1 MTFYISNFNIA
12 GIDRINLIMR
22 KVILTGE
29 RPTGP
34 LHIGHYFGSL
44 ENRVKLQN
52 DYEMFIM
59 SADMQALT
67 DNFDNPK
74 KIQENVFETILDNL
88 AVGIDP
94 KITTLFIQSQIPEL
108 SELFT
113 FYLNLATVARL
124 ERNPTIKTEIA
135 QRGFGESVPAGF
147 LCYPVSQ
154 AADITAFKAELV
166 PVGEDQLPLLEQ
178 TNEIVRRFNRIY
190 NTTILKECRPV
201 LSNVSRLIGTDG
213 NAKMSK
219 SLGNTIYIKDTP
231 DIIKQKVMGM
241 YTDPNHIRV
250 EDPGKVEGNVV
261 FTYLDIFDPNKNEL
275 EDLKNQYRA
284 GGLGDVKLK
293 KRLTDLIVAKLEPF
307 QKTRREYENNMD
319 GVIKIVKDGNE
330 KARNIALKTIN
341 EVREAIGVEYFG

>member
-1 MTFYISNFNIA
+1 MK
-12 GIDRINLIMR
+12 

-29 RPTGP
+29 RPTGA

-67 DNFDNPK
+67 DNFENPK
-74 KIQENVFETILDNL
+74 KIQDNVFETILDNL
-88 AVGIDP
+88 AVGINP
-94 KITTLFIQSQIPEL
+94 EITTLFIQSQIPEL
-108 SELFT
+108 TELFT
-113 FYLNLATVARL
+113 FYLNLTTVSRL

-135 QRGFGESVPAGF
+135 QKGFEESVPAGF

-154 AADITAFKAELV
+154 TADITAFKAEVV
-166 PVGEDQLPLLEQ
+166 PVGEDQLPILEQ

-190 NTTILKECRPV
+190 NTNILKECKAV
-201 LSNVSRLIGTDG
+201 LSTVSRLVGTDG

-219 SLGNTIYIKDTP
+219 SLGNTIYIKDGS

-241 YTDPNHIRV
+241 YTDPNHIKV

-261 FTYLDIFDPNKNEL
+261 FTYLDIFDPNKEEL
-275 EDLKNQYRA
+275 EELKNHYRK

-293 KRLTDLIVAKLEPF
+293 RRLIDLIVAKLEPF
-307 QKTRREYENNMD
+307 QAKRREYEKNMD
-319 GVIKIVKDGNE
+319 EVIKIVKKGNE
-330 KARNIALKTIN
+330 KARERASKTLS
-341 EVREAIGVEYFG
+341 EVRKVVGVEYFQ

>member
-1 MTFYISNFNIA
+1 MKKI
-12 GIDRINLIMR
+12 
-22 KVILTGE
+22 ILTGE

-52 DYEMFIM
+52 DYEMYIM

-67 DNFDNPK
+67 DNFENPK
-74 KIQENVFETILDNL
+74 KIQDNVFETILDNL

-108 SELFT
+108 TELFA
-113 FYLNLATVARL
+113 FYLNLTTVSRL

-135 QRGFGESVPAGF
+135 QKGFEESVPAGF

-166 PVGEDQLPLLEQ
+166 PVGEDQLPLIEQ

-190 NTTILKECRPV
+190 NTNVLKECEAV
-201 LSNVSRLIGTDG
+201 LSKVSRLIGIDG

-231 DIIKQKVMGM
+231 DVIKQKVMSM

-261 FTYLDIFDPNKNEL
+261 FTYLDIFDPNKEEL
-275 EDLKNQYRA
+275 EELKNHYRK

-293 KRLTDLIVAKLEPF
+293 KRLIDLIVAKLEPF
-307 QKTRREYENNMD
+307 QKVRKEYENNMD
-319 GVIKIVKDGNE
+319 EVIKIVKSGNE
-330 KARNIALKTIN
+330 KAREKASNTLH
-341 EVREAIGVEYFG
+341 EVRESVGVNYFKY

>member
-1 MTFYISNFNIA
+1 MKKI
-12 GIDRINLIMR
+12 
-22 KVILTGE
+22 ILTGE

-74 KIQENVFETILDNL
+74 KIQDNVFETVLDNL
-88 AVGIDP
+88 AVGINP
-94 KITTLFIQSQIPEL
+94 EITTLFIQSQIPEL
-108 SELFT
+108 TELFT
-113 FYLNLATVARL
+113 LYLNLVTVSRL

-135 QRGFGESVPAGF
+135 QKGFEESVPAGF

-154 AADITAFKAELV
+154 ASDITAFKAEVV

-178 TNEIVRRFNRIY
+178 CNEIVRRFNRIY
-190 NTTILKECRPV
+190 NTDILKECEAY
-201 LSNVSRLIGTDG
+201 LSKVSRLIGIDG

-219 SLGNTIYIKDTP
+219 SLGNTIYIKDSP
-231 DIIKQKVMGM
+231 DIIKQKVMSM
-241 YTDPNHIRV
+241 YTDPNHIKV

-261 FTYLDIFDPNKNEL
+261 FTYLDIFDNNKEEL
-275 EDLKNQYRA
+275 EELKNHYRK

-293 KRLTDLIVAKLEPF
+293 RRLTDLIVAKLQPF
-307 QKTRREYENNMD
+307 QEKRKEYENNMD
-319 GVIKIVKDGNE
+319 EVIKIVKMGNE
-330 KARNIALKTIN
+330 KAREKASQTLS
-341 EVREAIGVEYFG
+341 EVRNAIGINYF

>member
-1 MTFYISNFNIA
+1 
-12 GIDRINLIMR
+12 MR

-330 KARNIALKTIN
+330 KARNIASKTIN

>member
-1 MTFYISNFNIA
+1 MYNNYILTI
-12 GIDRINLIMR
+12 IYCMK

-29 RPTGP
+29 RPTGA

-44 ENRVKLQN
+44 ENRIKLQN

-67 DNFDNPK
+67 DNFENPK
-74 KIQENVFETILDNL
+74 KIQDNVFETILDNL
-88 AVGIDP
+88 AVGINP
-94 KITTLFIQSQIPEL
+94 EITTLFIQSQIPEL
-108 SELFT
+108 TELFT
-113 FYLNLATVARL
+113 FYLNLTTVSRL

-135 QRGFGESVPAGF
+135 QKGFEESVPAGF

-154 AADITAFKAELV
+154 TADITAFKAEVV
-166 PVGEDQLPLLEQ
+166 PVGEDQLPILEQ

-190 NTTILKECRPV
+190 NTNILKECKAV
-201 LSNVSRLIGTDG
+201 LSTVSRLVGTDG

-219 SLGNTIYIKDTP
+219 SLGNTIYIKDGS

-241 YTDPNHIRV
+241 YTDPNHIKV

-261 FTYLDIFDPNKNEL
+261 FTYLDIFDPNKEEL
-275 EDLKNQYRA
+275 EELKNHYRK

-293 KRLTDLIVAKLEPF
+293 RRLIDLIVAKLEPF
-307 QKTRREYENNMD
+307 QAKRKEYEKNMD
-319 GVIKIVKDGNE
+319 EVIKIVKKGNE
-330 KARNIALKTIN
+330 KARERASKTLS
-341 EVREAIGVEYFG
+341 EVRKVIGVEYF

>member
-1 MTFYISNFNIA
+1 MK
-12 GIDRINLIMR
+12 

-29 RPTGP
+29 RPTGA

-67 DNFDNPK
+67 DNFENPK
-74 KIQENVFETILDNL
+74 KIQDNVFETILDNL
-88 AVGIDP
+88 AVGINP
-94 KITTLFIQSQIPEL
+94 EITTLFIQSQIPEL
-108 SELFT
+108 TELFT
-113 FYLNLATVARL
+113 FYLNLTTVSRL
-124 ERNPTIKTEIA
+124 ERNPTIKTEIT
-135 QRGFGESVPAGF
+135 QKGFEESVPAGF

-154 AADITAFKAELV
+154 TADITAFKAEVV
-166 PVGEDQLPLLEQ
+166 PVGEDQLPILEQ

-190 NTTILKECRPV
+190 NTNILKECKAV
-201 LSNVSRLIGTDG
+201 LSTVSRLVGTDG

-219 SLGNTIYIKDTP
+219 SLGNTIYIKDGS

-241 YTDPNHIRV
+241 YTDPNHIKV

-261 FTYLDIFDPNKNEL
+261 FTYLDIFDPNKEEL
-275 EDLKNQYRA
+275 EELKNHYRK

-293 KRLTDLIVAKLEPF
+293 RRLIDLIVAKLEPF
-307 QKTRREYENNMD
+307 QAKRKEYEKNMD
-319 GVIKIVKDGNE
+319 EVIKIVKKGNE
-330 KARNIALKTIN
+330 KARERASKTLS
-341 EVREAIGVEYFG
+341 EVRKVIGVEYF

>member
-1 MTFYISNFNIA
+1 MK
-12 GIDRINLIMR
+12 

-44 ENRVKLQN
+44 ENRVRLQN
-52 DYEMFIM
+52 EYETFIM

-67 DNFDNPK
+67 DNYDNPK
-74 KIQENVFETILDNL
+74 KIQDNVFETVLDNL
-88 AVGIDP
+88 AAGIDP

-108 SELFT
+108 TELFT
-113 FYLNLATVARL
+113 FYLNLVTVSRL

-135 QRGFGESVPAGF
+135 QKGFEESVPAGF

-154 AADITAFKAELV
+154 AADITAFQAELV
-166 PVGEDQLPLLEQ
+166 PVGDDQLPLIEQ

-190 NTTILKECRPV
+190 NTDVLKECEAV
-201 LSNVSRLIGTDG
+201 LSKTSRLIGTDG

-219 SLGNTIYIKDTP
+219 SLGNTIYLKDSP
-231 DIIKQKVMGM
+231 DTIKQKVMGM

-250 EDPGKVEGNVV
+250 EDPGRVEGNVV
-261 FTYLDIFDPNKNEL
+261 FAYLDIFDPNKEEL
-275 EDLKNQYRA
+275 EELKLHYRK

-293 KRLTDLIVAKLEPF
+293 KRLTDLIVARLEPI
-307 QKTRREYENNMD
+307 QKVRKEYEANMD
-319 GVIKIVKDGNE
+319 EVIRIVKKGNE
-330 KARNIALKTIN
+330 KARERATQTLHK
-341 EVREAIGVEYFG
+341 VREAVGVNYFGKQ

>member
-1 MTFYISNFNIA
+1 MKKI
-12 GIDRINLIMR
+12 
-22 KVILTGE
+22 ILTGE

-74 KIQENVFETILDNL
+74 KIQDNVFETVLDNL
-88 AVGIDP
+88 AVGINP
-94 KITTLFIQSQIPEL
+94 EITTLFIQSQIPEL
-108 SELFT
+108 TELFT
-113 FYLNLATVARL
+113 LYLNLVTVSRL

-135 QRGFGESVPAGF
+135 QKGFEESVPAGF

-154 AADITAFKAELV
+154 ASDITAFKAEVV

-178 TNEIVRRFNRIY
+178 CNEIVRRFNRIY
-190 NTTILKECRPV
+190 NTDILKECEAY
-201 LSNVSRLIGTDG
+201 LSKVSRLIGIDG

-219 SLGNTIYIKDTP
+219 SLGNTIYIKDSP
-231 DIIKQKVMGM
+231 DIIKQKVMSM
-241 YTDPNHIRV
+241 YTDPNHIKV

-261 FTYLDIFDPNKNEL
+261 FTYLDIFDNNKEEL
-275 EDLKNQYRA
+275 EELKNHYRR

-293 KRLTDLIVAKLEPF
+293 RRLIDLIVAKLKPF
-307 QKTRREYENNMD
+307 QEKRKEYENNMD
-319 GVIKIVKDGNE
+319 EVIKIVKKGNE
-330 KARNIALKTIN
+330 KAREKASQTLS
-341 EVREAIGVEYFG
+341 EVRNAIGINYF

>member
-1 MTFYISNFNIA
+1 MKKI
-12 GIDRINLIMR
+12 
-22 KVILTGE
+22 ILTGE

-74 KIQENVFETILDNL
+74 KIQDNVFETVLDNL
-88 AVGIDP
+88 AVGINP
-94 KITTLFIQSQIPEL
+94 EITTLFIQSQIPEL
-108 SELFT
+108 TELFT
-113 FYLNLATVARL
+113 LYLNLVSVSRL

-135 QRGFGESVPAGF
+135 QKGFEESVPAGF

-154 AADITAFKAELV
+154 ASDITAFKAEVV

-178 TNEIVRRFNRIY
+178 CNEIVRRFNRIY
-190 NTTILKECRPV
+190 NTDILKECEAY
-201 LSNVSRLIGTDG
+201 LSKVSRLIGIDG

-219 SLGNTIYIKDTP
+219 SLGNTIYIKDSP
-231 DIIKQKVMGM
+231 DIIKQKVMSM
-241 YTDPNHIRV
+241 YTDPNHIKV

-261 FTYLDIFDPNKNEL
+261 FTYLDIFDNNKEEL
-275 EDLKNQYRA
+275 EELKNHYRR

-293 KRLTDLIVAKLEPF
+293 RRLIDLIVAKLQPF
-307 QKTRREYENNMD
+307 QEKRKEYENNMD
-319 GVIKIVKDGNE
+319 EVIRIVKKGNE
-330 KARNIALKTIN
+330 KAREKASQTLS
-341 EVREAIGVEYFG
+341 EVRNAIGINYF

>member
-1 MTFYISNFNIA
+1 MK
-12 GIDRINLIMR
+12 

-44 ENRVKLQN
+44 ENRVKMQN

-74 KIQENVFETILDNL
+74 KIRDNVFETILDNL
-88 AVGIDP
+88 AAGIDP
-94 KITTLFIQSQIPEL
+94 KIATLFIQSQIPEL
-108 SELFT
+108 TELFT
-113 FYLNLATVARL
+113 FYLNLVTVARL

-135 QRGFGESVPAGF
+135 QKNFEESVPAGF

-154 AADITAFKAELV
+154 ASDITAFKAEVV
-166 PVGEDQLPLLEQ
+166 PVGDDQVPLIEQ
-178 TNEIVRRFNRIY
+178 TNEIVRKFNRIY
-190 NTTILKECRPV
+190 NTNILKECEAV
-201 LSNVSRLIGTDG
+201 LSKVSRLVGTDG

-219 SLGNTIYIKDTP
+219 SLGNTIYIKDEP
-231 DIIKQKVMGM
+231 DIIKQKVMNM
-241 YTDPNHIRV
+241 YTDPNHIKI

-261 FTYLDIFDPNKNEL
+261 FTYLDIFDPNKSEL
-275 EDLKNQYRA
+275 EELKNQYRK

-293 KRLTDLIVAKLEPF
+293 KRLADLIIAKLEPM
-307 QKTRREYENNMD
+307 QKIRKEYTNNMSE
-319 GVIKIVKDGNE
+319 VIKIVKQGNE
-330 KARNIALKTIN
+330 KAREKASQTLQ
-341 EVREAIGVEYFG
+341 EVRNAIGVNYFK

>member
-1 MTFYISNFNIA
+1 MKKI
-12 GIDRINLIMR
+12 
-22 KVILTGE
+22 ILTGE

-74 KIQENVFETILDNL
+74 KIQDNVFETVLDNL
-88 AVGIDP
+88 AVGINP
-94 KITTLFIQSQIPEL
+94 EITTLFIQSQIPEL
-108 SELFT
+108 TELFT
-113 FYLNLATVARL
+113 LYLNLVTVSRL

-135 QRGFGESVPAGF
+135 QKGFEESVPAGF

-154 AADITAFKAELV
+154 ASDITAFKAEVV

-178 TNEIVRRFNRIY
+178 CNEIVRRFNRIY
-190 NTTILKECRPV
+190 NTDILKECEAY
-201 LSNVSRLIGTDG
+201 LSKVSRLIGIDG

-219 SLGNTIYIKDTP
+219 SLGNTIYIKDSP
-231 DIIKQKVMGM
+231 DIIKQKVMSM
-241 YTDPNHIRV
+241 YTDPNHIKV

-261 FTYLDIFDPNKNEL
+261 FTYLDIFDNNKEEL
-275 EDLKNQYRA
+275 EELKNHYRR

-293 KRLTDLIVAKLEPF
+293 RRLTDLIVAKLQPF
-307 QKTRREYENNMD
+307 QEKRKDYENNMD
-319 GVIKIVKDGNE
+319 EVIKIVKKGNE
-330 KARNIALKTIN
+330 KAREKASQTLS
-341 EVREAIGVEYFG
+341 EVRNAIGINYF

>member
-1 MTFYISNFNIA
+1 MK
-12 GIDRINLIMR
+12 

-29 RPTGP
+29 RPTGA

-67 DNFDNPK
+67 DNFENPK
-74 KIQENVFETILDNL
+74 KIQDNVFETILDNL
-88 AVGIDP
+88 AVGINP
-94 KITTLFIQSQIPEL
+94 EITTLFIQSQIPEL
-108 SELFT
+108 TELFT
-113 FYLNLATVARL
+113 FYLNLTTVSRL

-135 QRGFGESVPAGF
+135 QKGFEESVPAGF

-154 AADITAFKAELV
+154 TADITAFKAEVV
-166 PVGEDQLPLLEQ
+166 PVGEDQLPILEQ

-190 NTTILKECRPV
+190 NTNILKECKAV
-201 LSNVSRLIGTDG
+201 LSTVSRLVGTDG

-219 SLGNTIYIKDTP
+219 SLGNTIYIKDGS
-231 DIIKQKVMGM
+231 DIIKQKVMAM
-241 YTDPNHIRV
+241 YTDPNHIKV

-261 FTYLDIFDPNKNEL
+261 FTYLDIFDPNKEEL
-275 EDLKNQYRA
+275 EELKNHYRK

-293 KRLTDLIVAKLEPF
+293 RRLIDLIVAKLEPF
-307 QKTRREYENNMD
+307 QAKRKEYEKKMD
-319 GVIKIVKDGNE
+319 EVIKIVKKGNE
-330 KARNIALKTIN
+330 KARERASKTLS
-341 EVREAIGVEYFG
+341 EVRKVIGVEYF

>member
-1 MTFYISNFNIA
+1 MKKI
-12 GIDRINLIMR
+12 
-22 KVILTGE
+22 ILTGE

-74 KIQENVFETILDNL
+74 KIQDNVFETVLDNL
-88 AVGIDP
+88 AVGINP
-94 KITTLFIQSQIPEL
+94 EITTLFIQSQIPEL
-108 SELFT
+108 TELFT
-113 FYLNLATVARL
+113 LYLNLVSVSRL

-135 QRGFGESVPAGF
+135 QKGFEESVPAGF

-154 AADITAFKAELV
+154 ASDITAFKAEVV

-178 TNEIVRRFNRIY
+178 CNEIVRRFNRIY
-190 NTTILKECRPV
+190 NTDILKECEAY
-201 LSNVSRLIGTDG
+201 LSKVSRLIGIDG

-219 SLGNTIYIKDTP
+219 SLGNTIYIKDSP
-231 DIIKQKVMGM
+231 DIIKQKVMSM
-241 YTDPNHIRV
+241 YTDPNHIKV

-261 FTYLDIFDPNKNEL
+261 FTYLDIFDNNKEEL
-275 EDLKNQYRA
+275 EELKNHYRR

-293 KRLTDLIVAKLEPF
+293 RRLIDLIVAKLQPF
-307 QKTRREYENNMD
+307 QEKRKDYENNMD
-319 GVIKIVKDGNE
+319 EVIKIVKKGNE
-330 KARNIALKTIN
+330 KAREKASQTLS
-341 EVREAIGVEYFG
+341 EVRNAIGINYF

>member
-1 MTFYISNFNIA
+1 MKKI
-12 GIDRINLIMR
+12 
-22 KVILTGE
+22 ILTGE

-74 KIQENVFETILDNL
+74 KIQDNVFETVLDNL
-88 AVGIDP
+88 AVGINP
-94 KITTLFIQSQIPEL
+94 EITTLFIQSQIPEL
-108 SELFT
+108 TELFT
-113 FYLNLATVARL
+113 LYLNLVTVSRL

-135 QRGFGESVPAGF
+135 QKGFEESVPAGF

-154 AADITAFKAELV
+154 ASDITAFKAEVV

-178 TNEIVRRFNRIY
+178 CNEIVRRFNRIY
-190 NTTILKECRPV
+190 NTDILKECEAY
-201 LSNVSRLIGTDG
+201 LSKVSRLIGIDG

-219 SLGNTIYIKDTP
+219 SLGNTIYIKDSP
-231 DIIKQKVMGM
+231 DIIKQKVMSM
-241 YTDPNHIRV
+241 YTDPNHIKV

-261 FTYLDIFDPNKNEL
+261 FTYLDIFDNNKEEL
-275 EDLKNQYRA
+275 EELKNHYRR

-293 KRLTDLIVAKLEPF
+293 RRLIDLIVAKLRPF
-307 QKTRREYENNMD
+307 QEKRKEYENNMD
-319 GVIKIVKDGNE
+319 EVIKIVKKGNE
-330 KARNIALKTIN
+330 KAREKASQTLS
-341 EVREAIGVEYFG
+341 EVRNAIGINYF

>member
-1 MTFYISNFNIA
+1 MKKI
-12 GIDRINLIMR
+12 
-22 KVILTGE
+22 ILTGE

-74 KIQENVFETILDNL
+74 KIQDNVFETVLDNL
-88 AVGIDP
+88 AVGINP
-94 KITTLFIQSQIPEL
+94 EITTLFIQSQIPEL
-108 SELFT
+108 TELFT
-113 FYLNLATVARL
+113 LYLNLVTVSRL

-135 QRGFGESVPAGF
+135 QKGFEESVPAGF

-154 AADITAFKAELV
+154 ASDITAFKAEVV

-178 TNEIVRRFNRIY
+178 CNEIVRRFNRIY
-190 NTTILKECRPV
+190 NTDILKECEAY
-201 LSNVSRLIGTDG
+201 LSKVSRLIGIDG

-219 SLGNTIYIKDTP
+219 SLGNTIYIKDSP
-231 DIIKQKVMGM
+231 DIIKQKVMSM
-241 YTDPNHIRV
+241 YTDPNHIKV

-261 FTYLDIFDPNKNEL
+261 FTYLDIFDNNKEEL
-275 EDLKNQYRA
+275 EELKNHYRR

-293 KRLTDLIVAKLEPF
+293 RKLIDLIVAKLQPF
-307 QKTRREYENNMD
+307 QEKRKDYENNMD
-319 GVIKIVKDGNE
+319 EVIKIVKKGNE
-330 KARNIALKTIN
+330 KAREKASQTLS
-341 EVREAIGVEYFG
+341 EVRNAIGINYF

>member
-1 MTFYISNFNIA
+1 MK
-12 GIDRINLIMR
+12 

-29 RPTGP
+29 RPTGA

-67 DNFDNPK
+67 DNFENPK
-74 KIQENVFETILDNL
+74 KIQDNVFETILDNL
-88 AVGIDP
+88 AVGINP
-94 KITTLFIQSQIPEL
+94 EITTLFIQSQIPEL
-108 SELFT
+108 TELFT
-113 FYLNLATVARL
+113 FYLNLTTVSRL

-135 QRGFGESVPAGF
+135 QKGFEESVPAGF

-154 AADITAFKAELV
+154 TADITAFKAEVV
-166 PVGEDQLPLLEQ
+166 PVGEDQLPILEQ

-190 NTTILKECRPV
+190 NTNILKECKAV
-201 LSNVSRLIGTDG
+201 LSTVSRLVGTDG

-219 SLGNTIYIKDTP
+219 SLGNTIYIKDGS

-241 YTDPNHIRV
+241 YTDPNHIKI

-261 FTYLDIFDPNKNEL
+261 FTYLDIFDPNKEEL
-275 EDLKNQYRA
+275 EELKNHYRK

-293 KRLTDLIVAKLEPF
+293 RRLIDLIVAKLEPF
-307 QKTRREYENNMD
+307 QAKRKEYEKNMD
-319 GVIKIVKDGNE
+319 EVIKIVKKGNE
-330 KARNIALKTIN
+330 KARERASKTLS
-341 EVREAIGVEYFG
+341 EVRKVIGVEYF

>member
-1 MTFYISNFNIA
+1 MK
-12 GIDRINLIMR
+12 

-52 DYEMFIM
+52 EYETFIM

-67 DNFDNPK
+67 DNYDNPK
-74 KIQENVFETILDNL
+74 KIQDNVFETVLDNL
-88 AVGIDP
+88 AVGINP
-94 KITTLFIQSQIPEL
+94 EITTLFIQSQIPEL
-108 SELFT
+108 TELFT
-113 FYLNLATVARL
+113 FYLNLVTVSRL

-135 QRGFGESVPAGF
+135 QKGFEESVPAGF

-154 AADITAFKAELV
+154 AADITAFQAEVV
-166 PVGEDQLPLLEQ
+166 PVGEDQLPLIEQ

-190 NTTILKECRPV
+190 NTNILKECEAV
-201 LSNVSRLIGTDG
+201 LSKISRLVGTDG

-219 SLGNTIYIKDTP
+219 SLGNTIYIKDSP
-231 DIIKQKVMGM
+231 DIIKQKVMEM

-250 EDPGKVEGNVV
+250 EDPGQVEGNVV
-261 FTYLDIFDPNKNEL
+261 FAYLDVFDPNREEL
-275 EDLKNQYRA
+275 EELKAHYRK

-307 QKTRREYENNMD
+307 QRTRKEYENNMD
-319 GVIKIVKDGNE
+319 EVIRIVKKGNE
-330 KARNIALKTIN
+330 KARERAVQTLHKVRDAVGVNYFNKNIYKS
-341 EVREAIGVEYFG
+341 

>member
-1 MTFYISNFNIA
+1 MK
-12 GIDRINLIMR
+12 

-29 RPTGP
+29 RPTGA

-44 ENRVKLQN
+44 ENRIKLQN

-67 DNFDNPK
+67 DNFENPK
-74 KIQENVFETILDNL
+74 KIQDNVFETILDNL
-88 AVGIDP
+88 AVGINP
-94 KITTLFIQSQIPEL
+94 EITTLFIQSQIPEL
-108 SELFT
+108 TELFT
-113 FYLNLATVARL
+113 FYLNLTTVSRL

-135 QRGFGESVPAGF
+135 QKGFEESVPAGF

-154 AADITAFKAELV
+154 TADITAFKAEVV
-166 PVGEDQLPLLEQ
+166 PVGEDQLPILEQ

-190 NTTILKECRPV
+190 NTNILKECKAV
-201 LSNVSRLIGTDG
+201 LSTVSRLVGTDG

-219 SLGNTIYIKDTP
+219 SLGNTIYIKDGS

-241 YTDPNHIRV
+241 YTDPNHIKV

-261 FTYLDIFDPNKNEL
+261 FTYLDIFDPNKEEL
-275 EDLKNQYRA
+275 EELKNHYRK

-293 KRLTDLIVAKLEPF
+293 RRLIDLIVAKLEPF
-307 QKTRREYENNMD
+307 QAKRKEYEKNMD
-319 GVIKIVKDGNE
+319 EVIKIVKKGNE
-330 KARNIALKTIN
+330 KARERASKTLS
-341 EVREAIGVEYFG
+341 EVRKVIGVEYF

>member
-1 MTFYISNFNIA
+1 MKKI
-12 GIDRINLIMR
+12 
-22 KVILTGE
+22 ILTGE

-74 KIQENVFETILDNL
+74 KIQDNVFETVLDNL
-88 AVGIDP
+88 AVGINP
-94 KITTLFIQSQIPEL
+94 EITTLFIQSQIPEL
-108 SELFT
+108 TELFT
-113 FYLNLATVARL
+113 LYLNLVSVSRL

-135 QRGFGESVPAGF
+135 QKGFEESVPAGF

-154 AADITAFKAELV
+154 ASDITAFKAEVV

-178 TNEIVRRFNRIY
+178 CNEIVRRFNRIY
-190 NTTILKECRPV
+190 NTDILKECEAY
-201 LSNVSRLIGTDG
+201 LSKVSRLIGIDG

-219 SLGNTIYIKDTP
+219 SLGNTIYIKDSP
-231 DIIKQKVMGM
+231 DIIKQKVMLM
-241 YTDPNHIRV
+241 YTDPNHIKV

-261 FTYLDIFDPNKNEL
+261 FTYLDIFDNNKEEL
-275 EDLKNQYRA
+275 EELKNHYRR

-293 KRLTDLIVAKLEPF
+293 RRLTDLIVAKLQPF
-307 QKTRREYENNMD
+307 QEKRKEYENNMD
-319 GVIKIVKDGNE
+319 EVIKIVKKGNE
-330 KARNIALKTIN
+330 KAREKASQTLS
-341 EVREAIGVEYFG
+341 EVRNAIGINYF

>member
-1 MTFYISNFNIA
+1 MYNNYILTI
-12 GIDRINLIMR
+12 IYCMK

-29 RPTGP
+29 RPTGA

-44 ENRVKLQN
+44 ENRIKLQN

-67 DNFDNPK
+67 DNFENPK
-74 KIQENVFETILDNL
+74 KIQDNVFETILDNL
-88 AVGIDP
+88 AVGINP
-94 KITTLFIQSQIPEL
+94 EITTLFIQSQIPEL
-108 SELFT
+108 TELFT
-113 FYLNLATVARL
+113 FYLNLTTVSRL

-135 QRGFGESVPAGF
+135 QKGFEESVPAGF

-154 AADITAFKAELV
+154 TADITAFKAEVV
-166 PVGEDQLPLLEQ
+166 PVGEDQLPILEQ

-190 NTTILKECRPV
+190 NTNILKECKAV
-201 LSNVSRLIGTDG
+201 LSTISRLVGTDG

-219 SLGNTIYIKDTP
+219 SLGNTIYIKDGS

-241 YTDPNHIRV
+241 YTDPNHIKV

-261 FTYLDIFDPNKNEL
+261 FTYLDIFDPNKEEL
-275 EDLKNQYRA
+275 EELKNHYRK

-293 KRLTDLIVAKLEPF
+293 RRLIDLIVAKLEPF
-307 QKTRREYENNMD
+307 QTRRKEYEKNMD
-319 GVIKIVKDGNE
+319 EVIKIVKKGNE
-330 KARNIALKTIN
+330 KARERASKTLS
-341 EVREAIGVEYFG
+341 EVRKVIGVEYF